1 MKALVYTAPEKV
13 EIREVPKPQA
23 GAGQALLKMTTS
35 GICGSDITGFLG
47 HSARRKPP
55 LVLGHEAIAIVESLG
70 PGVTGFQPGQR
81 VAINP
86 LVSCG
91 TCPACLSGRQNI
103 CSRWNLLG
111 MDKVDGTFEEY
122 LAIDA
127 RQLHPLAD
135 SFPDS
140 KAVLAEPLAN
150 VVHFLRTS
158 LPGPSPAGVAI
169 FGAGTMG
176 ALTLALCKW
185 RGLGPVIL
193 VDRNQQ
199 RLETA
204 KILKADAVI
213 DAGKEDAV
221 ARIRELTGG
230 EGAEYVVDA
239 VGAGAVRKD
248 CVASCRRGGRL
259 LLLGL
264 AENESALPFIDM
276 IRNEQSL
283 FTTFAFTPADFSEAL
298 HLLQHWS
305 YDFTPWTETRPLDQG
320 QDSFMKMAKD
330 PGAVLKLIFQF

>member
-1 MKALVYTAPEKV
+1 MKALVYAAPEKV
-13 EIREVPKPQA
+13 ELREVPQPKA
-23 GAGQALLKMTTS
+23 LAGQALLKITS
-35 GICGSDITGFLG
+35 TGICGSDITGFLG

-55 LVLGHEAIAIVESLG
+55 LVLGHEAVAVVQSVGEGGAAIK
-70 PGVTGFQPGQR
+70 PGQR

-91 TCPACLSGRQNI
+91 QCPACLSGRQNI
-103 CSRWNLLG
+103 CVRWNLLG
-111 MDKVDGTFEEY
+111 MDRVDGTFEEY

-127 RQLHPLAD
+127 RQLHPLPD
-135 SFPDS
+135 SFPDV

-185 RGLGPVIL
+185 RGLGPVVL

-199 RLETA
+199 RLDTA
-204 KILKADAVI
+204 LTLKADAVI
-213 DAGKEDAV
+213 NSGKEDAA

-248 CVASCRRGGRL
+248 CVATCRRGGRL

-276 IRNEQSL
+276 IRNEQSIH
-283 FTTFAFTPADFSEAL
+283 TTFAFTPGDFAEAL
-298 HLLQHWS
+298 NLLQHWS
-305 YDFTPWTETRPLDQG
+305 YDFTPWTETRSLDEG
-320 QDSFMKMAKD
+320 QASFMKMAKD
-330 PGAVLKLIFQF
+330 PGAVLKLVFKL